1 MKYWGDFSAQRIDVT
16 THNTYNRYMS
26 YEWDEQKR
34 QVNIKKHG
42 IDFLDVAEVF
52 DGDMVAIPDE
62 RFDYGENRFIGIG
75 ILKNMVVVVV
85 YTERDENIRII
96 SARKATKNEQIYY
109 FQQIS
114 N

>member
-1 MKYWGDFSAQRIDVT
+1 
-16 THNTYNRYMS
+16 MS
-26 YEWDEQKR
+26 YKWDEQKR

-52 DGDMVAIPDE
+52 DGDTVIIPDE
-62 RFDYGENRFIGIG
+62 RFDYGENRFIVIG
-75 ILKNMVVVVV
+75 VLKNMVVVAV
-85 YTERDENIRII
+85 YTERGENIRII

>member
-1 MKYWGDFSAQRIDVT
+1 
-16 THNTYNRYMS
+16 MS

-34 QVNIKKHG
+34 QINVKKHG
-42 IDFLDVAEVF
+42 VDFIDVPEIF
-52 DGDMVAIPDE
+52 DGDIVTLPDE
-62 RFDYGENRFIGIG
+62 RFDYGETRFIVIG
-75 ILKNMVVVVV
+75 IMKSQVVVVV
-85 YTERDENIRII
+85 YTERGDNIRII

>member
-1 MKYWGDFSAQRIDVT
+1 
-16 THNTYNRYMS
+16 MS
-26 YEWDEQKR
+26 YEWDERKR
-34 QVNIKKHG
+34 QSNIRKHG
-42 IDFLDVAEVF
+42 IDFIDVPGIF
-52 DGDMVAIPDE
+52 DGDVVVLPDE

-75 ILKNMVVVVV
+75 ILKSQIIVVA
-85 YTERDENIRII
+85 YTERTENIRII

>member
-1 MKYWGDFSAQRIDVT
+1 MYNIFMK
-16 THNTYNRYMS
+16 

-34 QVNIKKHG
+34 QINVKKHG
-42 IDFLDVAEVF
+42 VDFIDIPYLF
-52 DGDMVAIPDE
+52 DSVVVIMPDE
-62 RFDYGENRFIGIG
+62 RFEYGENRFIAIG
-75 ILKNMVVVVV
+75 ILKNQVVLVA
-85 YTERDENIRII
+85 YTERDDNIRII

>member
-1 MKYWGDFSAQRIDVT
+1 MNV
-16 THNTYNRYMS
+16 N
-26 YEWDEQKR
+26 YEWDEHKR

-42 IDFLDVAEVF
+42 IDFIDVPTIF
-52 DGDMVAIPDE
+52 DDDTVTIPDE
-62 RFDYGENRFIGIG
+62 RFDYGENRFIVLGV
-75 ILKNMVVVVV
+75 LQSSVVVVV
-85 YTERDENIRII
+85 YTERGENIRII